1 MKLKCT
7 PWMGEDVHK
16 CLGQDVSLMV
26 EIPDWNP
33 TTMEEDYG
41 DMEQYIDEV
50 AGDKIEAVLG
60 HTVRGF
66 MWTIE
71 KEGGIH

>member
-1 MKLKCT
+1 
-7 PWMGEDVHK
+7 
-16 CLGQDVSLMV
+16 MV
-26 EIPDWNP
+26 EIPDWDE
-33 TTMEEDYG
+33 TTMEEEYG

-66 MWTIE
+66 MWVI
-71 KEGGIH
+71 KEDK